1 MAPPK
6 GTLLF
11 KTGERCPRTILVCD
25 MPERK
30 QFNQR
35 RWRPVHYVADVAQ
48 MPRLSVRGHKK
59 WPRKPGPLV
68 ESIGPRGLQRKRR
81 QPQKPCIYRVS
92 ETEIGEVP
100 IALRGAGRGHQH
112 TIDGG
117 HQAAKQGGEGR
128 EADGGS
134 LGHCRPL
141 SKPRRIAASGLGTIY
156 VYQIP
161 GTMRLFAWQQFPFC
175 NAT

>member
-11 KTGERCPRTILVCD
+11 KTGERCRRTILVCD

-59 WPRKPGPLV
+59 WPRKPGPFV
-68 ESIGPRGLQRKRR
+68 ESISPHGLAAQEAATSEALHLQGLRGRNREGPHCAGRRGPR
-81 QPQKPCIYRVS
+81 S
-92 ETEIGEVP
+92 S
-100 IALRGAGRGHQH
+100 
-112 TIDGG
+112 
-117 HQAAKQGGEGR
+117 
-128 EADGGS
+128 ADD
-134 LGHCRPL
+134 RW
-141 SKPRRIAASGLGTIY
+141 R
-156 VYQIP
+156 
-161 GTMRLFAWQQFPFC
+161 
-175 NAT
+175 